1 MATQQMANANGP
13 GTSQP
18 TMQPE
23 GVAQSIQQPYIQNG
37 LTYQS
42 NNKFVMQRDTAGNI
56 ILDANAA
63 TMQHL
68 IIEPAVEKILNKS
81 VVEVFDTRFN
91 YFKFPAKSKVIP
103 STAFTLNT
111 DLDTDAPEPLEE
123 ALQDLISGHYISP
136 EYPGTND
143 YPSVSK
149 KLSLSYPSGIS
160 WTGRWGYQRV
170 PFTFPLSGPP
180 QITPGTMTFTPE
192 IIAQLRE
199 MNSTVKFDIM
209 LKCYS
214 DQAGL
219 NTGMA
224 MGLRR
229 TMPTRYRNNHKL
241 AADSTFKVWQE
252 WTEDDGSDY
261 PVVYQHSGIY
271 GPWVHLHL
279 TYIIDARDDL
289 FDYDQYEVVAEAG
302 NHSWFIGGP
311 SSYWNIQV
319 IPNPG
324 VSGQYGIQIPD
335 RDANGDYRSSHKRH
349 QVFGGKRSS

>member
-1 MATQQMANANGP
+1 MANTNGP
-13 GTSQP
+13 TNGPSNSQP

-23 GVAQSIQQPYIQNG
+23 GLAQSIQQPYIQNG

-56 ILDANAA
+56 ILDANAD
-63 TMQHL
+63 TVQHL

-91 YFKFPAKSKVIP
+91 YFKFPAKSKGIP

-111 DLDTDAPEPLEE
+111 DLDIDSPDAVI
-123 ALQDLISGHYISP
+123 QDLISGHYISP
-136 EYPGTND
+136 EYPGVND

-149 KLSLSYPSGIS
+149 KLSLSYEEGDY

-199 MNSTVKFDIM
+199 TNSTVKFDIM

-214 DQAGL
+214 DQVGL

-224 MGLRR
+224 MQLRR
-229 TMPTRYRNNHKL
+229 TMPTRWRNNHKL

-252 WTEDDGSDY
+252 WTADEGYDW
-261 PVVYQHSGIY
+261 PTVYQHSGEY

-279 TYIIDARDDL
+279 TYIIDAKDDL
-289 FDYDQYEVVAEAG
+289 YDYDQYEVVAAG
-302 NHSWFIGGP
+302 GNPSWFIGGP

-335 RDANGDYRSSHKRH
+335 QDANGDYRSSHTRH
-349 QVFGGKRSS
+349 RIFGGKPRS